1 MMHRR
6 WAGILLTAV
15 SALFALLLAEALLR
29 WVFHAAPL
37 LDVDIYAMDADRL
50 LRLRPGIRRHH
61 VTRHWNVTIA
71 INGEGFRDRH
81 DPIVSTALPVLSLG
95 DSFAF
100 GWGVPLDQTYSYL
113 VEERLGG
120 PQPVRVVKAAVP
132 GTGPGDQLRLLDT
145 LWDRYQPQVVL
156 LGFFVGNDFT
166 DVQMGGAD
174 QFEVQ
179 DGLLIRRELRPPSF
193 AARWRQ
199 TLLRSSHLLQFLRAV
214 QLSWGQRAAQGPGS
228 HAGLSARDPW
238 LWEFAKVHLRQHP
251 PETARGVAATLTVLD
266 RFQTESSR
274 HGADLVI
281 LVIPRSYQIYRE
293 ELGELQSAFGIRD
306 EDLDLDHPQRILRE
320 WARSRHARI
329 VDLLPVFR
337 SHHERNPGTKL
348 YYYPDAHLNAEG
360 HRVAAEALAA
370 FFEQS
375 GLPRRR

>member
-1 MMHRR
+1 MKQRR
-6 WAGILLTAV
+6 VAGFVLTAA
-15 SALFALLLAEALLR
+15 SLLFALLVAEVLLR

-50 LRLRPGIRRHH
+50 LRLRPGIQRRH
-61 VTRHWNVTIA
+61 VTRQWDVTIA
-71 INGEGFRDRH
+71 IDGDGFRDRQR
-81 DPIVSTALPVLSLG
+81 PIVSSAAPVLSLG

-100 GWGVPLDQTYSYL
+100 GWGVSLDQTYSYL
-113 VEERLGG
+113 LEERLGRS
-120 PQPVRVVKAAVP
+120 VRVVKAGVP
-132 GTGPGDQLRLLDT
+132 GTGPGDQLRLLGI

-166 DVQMGGAD
+166 DVQMGGTD

-179 DGLLIRRELRPPSF
+179 DGLLVRRDLRPPSF
-193 AARWRQ
+193 AAQWRQ
-199 TLLRSSHLLQFLRAV
+199 AVLRSSHLLQFLRAV
-214 QLSWGQRAAQGPGS
+214 QLSWGQRATRGPGS
-228 HAGLSARDPW
+228 HAGLAARDPW

-251 PETARGVAATLTVLD
+251 PETAQGVAATLTILD
-266 RFQTESSR
+266 RFQAESSR
-274 HGADLVI
+274 HGADFVL

-293 ELGELQSAFGIRD
+293 ELVELQSAFGIRD

-320 WARSRHARI
+320 WTDSRKALL

-337 SHHERNPGTKL
+337 NYHERNPGHNL
-348 YYYPDAHLNAEG
+348 YYYPDAHLSVEG
-360 HRVAAEALAA
+360 HRVAAEALTA